1 MTGMDPSADPADPL
15 GRWQQLTREFA
26 LGSSSMPLHAR
37 ISALLAGLI
46 ENGDLAPGDQ
56 LPAERQIAELLGV
69 SIAPVRQAI
78 LEVAGRGLLER
89 RRGRGT
95 FVRGPALDE
104 KISILHSFT
113 ESMRDQHAEVE
124 THVLRQERVPV
135 PADAGRALGPGERNA
150 ILVERVAILS
160 REPVALLQAYLSPRA
175 FPGLLTEPLA
185 NQSLYETLRSRYG
198 TVVTRAESVIE
209 LARASSAEADKLGIP
224 AGEPLLKV
232 EGTAFA
238 DSGAA
243 VEYFRV
249 LYRGDRVRFHLDSHR
264 ESDRVVRLV
273 SSQDTGQRA
282 AGRGARAVRGGVA
295 GDSGPRQSSAG
306 AS

>member
-1 MTGMDPSADPADPL
+1 LVTL
-15 GRWQQLTREFA
+15 
-26 LGSSSMPLHAR
+26 SMPRSGRCNTPIAAAGTMPPRPATKAR
-37 ISALLAGLI
+37 IGASAEI
-46 ENGDLAPGDQ
+46 SP
-56 LPAERQIAELLGV
+56 
-69 SIAPVRQAI
+69 
-78 LEVAGRGLLER
+78 R
-89 RRGRGT
+89 RS
-95 FVRGPALDE
+95 VRGSVVSNRVGGA
-104 KISILHSFT
+104 S
-113 ESMRDQHAEVE
+113 EVE
-124 THVLRQERVPV
+124 TRVLRQERAPV

-160 REPVALLQAYLSPRA
+160 HEPVALLQAYLSPRA
-175 FPGLLTEPLA
+175 FPGLLTEPLVS
-185 NQSLYETLRSRYG
+185 QSLYETLRSRYG

-273 SSQDTGQRA
+273 SSHDTGQRA
-282 AGRGARAVRGGVA
+282 AGRGARAARGDA
-295 GDSGPRQSSAG
+295 AADSGPQQSSAG

>member
-1 MTGMDPSADPADPL
+1 MTGSEMRDETAGL
-15 GRWQQLTREFA
+15 MTRWQQLTMSFA

-37 ISALLAGLI
+37 ISQLLTELI
-46 ENGDLAPGDQ
+46 EGGELAPGDQ
-56 LPAERQIAELLGV
+56 LPAERQLAGLLGV

-78 LEVAGRGLLER
+78 LEVVNRGLLER

-95 FVRGPALDE
+95 FVRGPGLDE

-113 ESMRDQHAEVE
+113 ESMRAQHAEVA
-124 THVLRQERVPV
+124 THVLRRERVPM
-135 PADAGRALGPGERNA
+135 PAEVARALGLRERNA
-150 ILVERVAILS
+150 ILIERVAILS
-160 REPVALLQAYLSPRA
+160 RSPVALLQAYLSPRA
-175 FPGLLTEPLA
+175 FPALLTGPLV
-185 NQSLYETLRSRYG
+185 NGSLYETLHHHYG

-209 LARASSAEADKLGIP
+209 LARAATVEADKLGVE

-238 DSGAA
+238 DSGNA

-249 LYRGDRVRFHLDSHR
+249 LHRGDRVRFRLDSHR

-273 SSQDTGQRA
+273 SQPDTGPELPA
-282 AGRGARAVRGGVA
+282 TRGAGAHE
-295 GDSGPRQSSAG
+295 DPWPRRLPAG
-306 AS
+306 AG